1 MCETR
6 QLMASIKRIS
16 KCFQEVKRLTG
27 DLLPE
32 EKIDEILFKAKQK
45 INENKFQQQQSKTD
59 KLLAEEII
67 NEFEYDQAIK
77 KRNLAENN
85 IKALDQYE
93 RILDAIEI
101 SKGKLSPRQAV
112 KAMLVGVQE
121 FSNITRNSIGAKQDT
136 IEVVEAQ
143 RLYNAMKS
151 EGVWDAFDSGKMD
164 LDIKREILGVDTGL
178 QEAKVIA
185 KILQKFQNDWRI
197 RLNDLGANI
206 GELRDWITR
215 QHHDTDKMANASRH
229 SKIVGD
235 NRFAWVEYIRERLDL
250 ARTFPEVSKR
260 EDIDRILGE
269 VYDSL
274 MSSDHLKHGGT
285 NSIYGTRNVAN
296 RLNASRVLHFKSADA
311 RHEYDLAFGSP
322 SLKESVLGVL
332 THSARNIGIMQ
343 DLGTNPRQTFEKVI
357 SLLRKKY
364 KTTNPK
370 EARNLRFEEFKN
382 EFYEIDGTV
391 NGIANHTLAKVSMA
405 TRFFQ
410 STGKLGFATVS
421 SMGDLGQYMLT
432 SRFQGRGMLYGLW
445 EALGALFR
453 TQDKQAL
460 EVLDITSNS
469 IIATNGHKYGLR
481 DETWGALGKVQNT
494 FFKWNSLNRWVS
506 SLKSGMTV
514 GLARHYGML
523 KGSQWKNLKLRE
535 RNLLTLY
542 GIDEGKWDMLRSIET
557 LDVDGKSYMTVEAI
571 QSLSDESVVKYVGR
585 KLSQREIKNWKRDL
599 EMTWRNF
606 LVDQALHG
614 TPEPDAAVRAFM
626 NRGLQKGTP
635 EGELIRFIMQFK
647 AFPISIWKKIIGR
660 ELRSYGHDES
670 KMNMIG
676 GFASMV
682 MLSTIFGYLAMSA
695 KDMLKGRSPR
705 DPEKIGT
712 IMAAFHQGGGL
723 GIYGDFLYGELQN
736 EYGGGIFETAL
747 GPTAADVKKVIDLPF
762 ALAKDP
768 KKAGK
773 KLLQLAEGN
782 IPFLNLYY
790 TKAAYDYLIGYQMK
804 EYLDPG
810 YFDRISERHKEK
822 RGQTYYL
829 KP

>member
-1 MCETR
+1 
-6 QLMASIKRIS
+6 MASIKRIS

-121 FSNITRNSIGAKQDT
+121 FSNITRNSIGGKQDT

-143 RLYNAMKS
+143 RLYSAMKS
-151 EGVWDAFDSGKMD
+151 EGVWDVFDSSKID
-164 LDIKREILGVDTGL
+164 KEIKNEILGVDTGL

-229 SKIVGD
+229 SKIIGD

-296 RLNASRVLHFKSADA
+296 RLNAARVLHFKSADA
-311 RHEYDLAFGSP
+311 RHEYDLEFGSP

-343 DLGTNPRQTFEKVI
+343 DLGTNPKQTFEKVI
-357 SLLRKKY
+357 FL
-364 KTTNPK
+364 KT
-370 EARNLRFEEFKN
+370 F
-382 EFYEIDGTV
+382 
-391 NGIANHTLAKVSMA
+391 
-405 TRFFQ
+405 
-410 STGKLGFATVS
+410 
-421 SMGDLGQYMLT
+421 
-432 SRFQGRGMLYGLW
+432 
-445 EALGALFR
+445 
-453 TQDKQAL
+453 
-460 EVLDITSNS
+460 
-469 IIATNGHKYGLR
+469 
-481 DETWGALGKVQNT
+481 
-494 FFKWNSLNRWVS
+494 
-506 SLKSGMTV
+506 
-514 GLARHYGML
+514 
-523 KGSQWKNLKLRE
+523 
-535 RNLLTLY
+535 
-542 GIDEGKWDMLRSIET
+542 
-557 LDVDGKSYMTVEAI
+557 
-571 QSLSDESVVKYVGR
+571 
-585 KLSQREIKNWKRDL
+585 
-599 EMTWRNF
+599 
-606 LVDQALHG
+606 
-614 TPEPDAAVRAFM
+614 
-626 NRGLQKGTP
+626 
-635 EGELIRFIMQFK
+635 
-647 AFPISIWKKIIGR
+647 
-660 ELRSYGHDES
+660 
-670 KMNMIG
+670 
-676 GFASMV
+676 
-682 MLSTIFGYLAMSA
+682 
-695 KDMLKGRSPR
+695 
-705 DPEKIGT
+705 
-712 IMAAFHQGGGL
+712 
-723 GIYGDFLYGELQN
+723 
-736 EYGGGIFETAL
+736 
-747 GPTAADVKKVIDLPF
+747 
-762 ALAKDP
+762 
-768 KKAGK
+768 
-773 KLLQLAEGN
+773 
-782 IPFLNLYY
+782 
-790 TKAAYDYLIGYQMK
+790 
-804 EYLDPG
+804 
-810 YFDRISERHKEK
+810 
-822 RGQTYYL
+822 
-829 KP
+829 